1 MPRLLALCANAFALT
16 LTTFRFAARLARL
29 CFFFNIARLVDL
41 PVSISVGA
49 SLVFKL
55 LLSASLNKS
64 ISSIG
69 SADKA
74 LALGDVFFLRALLA
88 LGSFL
93 FTVRLLFRAP
103 LDFFFTI
110 TREALQTSHVNRT
123 IRTDTT
129 PKAFRRPCTLGA
141 SSSVLGRNSILVLLL

>member
-74 LALGDVFFLRALLA
+74 LVLCDVFLLRALLA

-110 TREALQTSHVNRT
+110 TRGKPCKPPTSIGQSGRT
-123 IRTDTT
+123 Q
-129 PKAFRRPCTLGA
+129 
-141 SSSVLGRNSILVLLL
+141 